1 MSSSSE
7 PSLEFAFDHIHVF
20 CTDLAASERWFVD
33 GLGARLLRRRSVSG
47 TPACDVELAG
57 TTIFL
62 RGPRPG
68 QVTADDWPNLTGIN
82 HLGLAVRDLDETAR
96 ALKARGIQFSVEPYQ
111 LQPDLRIA
119 FITGPDD
126 LRVELLQR
134 GS

>member
-7 PSLEFAFDHIHVF
+7 PSLEFTFDHIHVF
-20 CTDLAASERWFVD
+20 CTDLTASERWFVD
-33 GLGARLLRRRSVSG
+33 GLGAKLLRRRSASG
-47 TPACDVELAG
+47 TPASDVELAG

-62 RGPRPG
+62 RGPQPG
-68 QVTADDWPNLTGIN
+68 QIAAADWQNLTGLN
-82 HLGLAVRDLDETAR
+82 HFGLAVRDLDETTR
-96 ALKARGIQFSVEPYQ
+96 ILKARGIQFSLEPRQ

-119 FITGPDD
+119 FITGPDG